1 MRKLVP
7 IVAAV
12 CLTTVSMADEAPA
25 TAPESAKSPRTLV
38 TVDGEALT
46 ELDFALF
53 RAQRGGADQSPE
65 AQMMLLNQLVNTTM
79 LAKAAREDGLD
90 KLPEV
95 ATAAKIAENHVLAE
109 VAIRNYLKNNP
120 ITDDDIQK
128 AYETH
133 YVNEPV
139 TEFKARHIL
148 VKTEETASELIK
160 ELDGGADFSELA
172 KEHSTGPTGKKGG
185 ELGWFG
191 AEQMDPAFSE
201 AVAKLD
207 KGKYTTAPV
216 KSQFGWH
223 VILLDDQR
231 EAPVPALDEVRPTIV
246 EGLQREKAS
255 AYMGEVREKTKIEV
269 QEAFKK
275 PPAEN

>member
-160 ELDGGADFSELA
+160 ELDGGADFS
-172 KEHSTGPTGKKGG
+172 
-185 ELGWFG
+185 
-191 AEQMDPAFSE
+191 AFSE